1 MYPLCIHS
9 QRPCRNGWQ
18 FVCCTGEP
26 MAARMCANTRG
37 EEMCAARSRRLRSFQ
52 AGSMLRKR
60 PGVSGAPYQPT
71 PNPSPFVGSAPIVE
85 LMLCTI
91 RECSGL

>member
-1 MYPLCIHS
+1 
-9 QRPCRNGWQ
+9 
-18 FVCCTGEP
+18 
-26 MAARMCANTRG
+26 
-37 EEMCAARSRRLRSFQ
+37 
-52 AGSMLRKR
+52 MLRKR

-71 PNPSPFVGSAPIVE
+71 PNPSQPFVGSAPIVE